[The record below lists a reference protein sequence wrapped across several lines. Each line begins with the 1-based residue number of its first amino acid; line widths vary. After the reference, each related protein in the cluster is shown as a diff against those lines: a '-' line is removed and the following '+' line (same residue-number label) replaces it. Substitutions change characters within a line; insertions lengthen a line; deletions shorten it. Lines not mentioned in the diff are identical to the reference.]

1 MAYELLLNQSIIIR
15 KNNGFFVCIVFGF
28 SFLFFFWFLA
38 FDFLFFLLLVMR
50 NILNYMKVQECMYIQ
65 KSNGYK

>member
-28 SFLFFFWFLA
+28 SFLVFWFLA
-38 FDFLFFLLLVMR
+38 FDFLFFLLLVMS
-50 NILNYMKVQECMYIQ
+50 NVLNYMKVQECMYIQ